1 MNDPQAEGHMAS
13 HIERRKFLATLGGA
27 AATWPLAARAQQPAL
42 PVVGFLEIR
51 SPETIT
57 ERLRAFRQ
65 GLKET
70 GYVEGENMAIDYRW
84 AEQMERLPELAAQLV
99 RRQVAVIVTAGGFAT
114 ARAAKGAT
122 TTIPIAF
129 GVSDDPV
136 KHGLV
141 ASLARPGGNLTGV
154 NLLSTELTAKRLE
167 LLREMLP
174 RASRIAVLVNPAN
187 TVNTQTTLREVEAAG
202 SAIGLQTQIVNAA
215 TNREIDTAFAAFA
228 RERPGA
234 VFLGQDAF
242 FNGRRLQL
250 ANWAARHALPM
261 TSGSRDIC
269 EVGGLMSYGSNIV
282 DVYRQEG
289 VYVGRILKGAK
300 PADLPGEPSAKV
312 ELGIQLPTARIL
324 GIEIPST
331 LLARADG
338 VIEASTAQSSPR

>member
-1 MNDPQAEGHMAS
+1 MIPKS
-13 HIERRKFLATLGGA
+13 FRIEFLARRREFISLLGGA
-27 AATWPLAARAQQPAL
+27 AVAWPVAARAQQSAM
-42 PVVGFLEIR
+42 PVIGFLEIR

-70 GYVEGENMAIDYRW
+70 GYVEGENIAIDYRW
-84 AEQMERLPELAAQLV
+84 AEQMERLPDLAARLV

-114 ARAAKGAT
+114 ALAAKDST
-122 TTIPIAF
+122 TTIPIVF

-202 SAIGLQTQIVNAA
+202 RAIGFQTQIVNAG
-215 TNREIDTAFAAFA
+215 TSREIDTAFAAFA
-228 RERPGA
+228 RERPDA

-242 FNGRRLQL
+242 FNGRRLQR
-250 ANWAARHALPM
+250 A
-261 TSGSRDIC
+261 TT
-269 EVGGLMSYGSNIV
+269 
-282 DVYRQEG
+282 
-289 VYVGRILKGAK
+289 
-300 PADLPGEPSAKV
+300 
-312 ELGIQLPTARIL
+312 TACRS
-324 GIEIPST
+324 ST
-331 LLARADG
+331 LLALSQQTAPLGRRSGRRLRPDKPPPRDGAARAN
-338 VIEASTAQSSPR
+338 ERYQRRAAA